1 MVILRVRDV
10 ANQATVA
17 KNNAQLRML
26 HAESTRSVDIFNQ
39 CAKVRSQF
47 RQLPRMTRIL
57 MIQVIVTMKLIMIDL
72 LEQLKNLTL
81 FKYQQSQLDQTP
93 GKLQ

>member
-1 MVILRVRDV
+1 MVILRARDV

-17 KNNAQLRML
+17 KNNAQLRSL
-26 HAESTRSVDIFNQ
+26 YAESARSVDIFSQ
-39 CAKVRSQF
+39 CAKVRSQL

-57 MIQVIVTMKLIMIDL
+57 MIQAIMMMKLIMIDL

-81 FKYQQSQLDQTP
+81 FKYQQSQRDQTP
-93 GKLQ
+93 GRLQ